1 MDDIEKNTIWKISD
15 CSHLIKQ
22 RPTESF
28 VNESIKVIESKLSR
42 ELGGR
47 INFAEMQLER
57 ARDEFK
63 KKHERLEEETKNK
76 MAEYKENFKKVVM
89 K

>member
-15 CSHLIKQ
+15 CSHLLKQ
-22 RPTESF
+22 RPSESF
-28 VNESIKVIESKLSR
+28 VNESIKAVESKLAR

-47 INFAEMQLER
+47 INFLELQVDR
-57 ARDEFK
+57 AREEYK

-76 MAEYKENFKKVVM
+76 MGEYKENFKKVVM